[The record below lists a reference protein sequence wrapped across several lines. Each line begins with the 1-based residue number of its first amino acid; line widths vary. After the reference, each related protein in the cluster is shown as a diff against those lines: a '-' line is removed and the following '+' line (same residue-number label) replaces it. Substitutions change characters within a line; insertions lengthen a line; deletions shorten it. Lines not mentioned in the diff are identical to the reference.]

1 MPYFRPGGAG
11 NAQVGGSMARIA
23 GLLAPGT
30 PTPRRGSVSDDGPSV
45 ARQELQQLLKGVN
58 KKEFKMA
65 ESPSAGT
72 VASARGLA
80 LLAAAMADQGQV
92 GNYETAINQ
101 KFRVTISS
109 AKNLLKY
116 CLFDCQGPRGRPAT
130 DVRRDVELDA
140 RGADQ
145 AQNLSVSRDQLQ
157 PGRSQLLWVSGLLI
171 LYYRY
176 SAARMRGPRSK
187 STKK

>member
-1 MPYFRPGGAG
+1 MGKYFKCLGITFGE
-11 NAQVGGSMARIA
+11 
-23 GLLAPGT
+23 LLS
-30 PTPRRGSVSDDGPSV
+30 PRLVV
-45 ARQELQQLLKGVN
+45 
-58 KKEFKMA
+58 
-65 ESPSAGT
+65 
-72 VASARGLA
+72 LA

-157 PGRSQLLWVSGLLI
+157 PGRSQLLWVSGLLK
-171 LYYRY
+171 LYIINTVRP
-176 SAARMRGPRSK
+176 G
-187 STKK
+187 

>member
-1 MPYFRPGGAG
+1 MRFTEKPPP
-11 NAQVGGSMARIA
+11 
-23 GLLAPGT
+23 LLDIVPESGMNEKLD
-30 PTPRRGSVSDDGPSV
+30 V
-45 ARQELQQLLKGVN
+45 VN

-157 PGRSQLLWVSGLLI
+157 PGRSQLLWVSGLLL

-176 SAARMRGPRSK
+176 SAARMRGPRSTVQIYQK
-187 STKK
+187 VTFSSAAGHIILRLRGTTTL